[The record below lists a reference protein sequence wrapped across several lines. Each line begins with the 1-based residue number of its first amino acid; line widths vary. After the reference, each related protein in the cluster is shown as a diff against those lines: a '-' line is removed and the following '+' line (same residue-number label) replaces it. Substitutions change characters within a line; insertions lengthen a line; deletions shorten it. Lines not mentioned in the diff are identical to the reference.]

1 MRYKPVKRVV
11 TVEFVEEPRRGDYD
25 IRITPEQIVV
35 RYGDTIVWDVQGLP
49 AGLATSVKV
58 GAFLPLEVSPRI
70 ALRRR
75 VLVPLRLREL
85 PGEPIPVLLVRG
97 HFQASLPLDNTDP
110 GFYKYDIK
118 FGDRTLRDPEIEI
131 RGPKH

>member
-1 MRYKPVKRVV
+1 MRYQPVKRVV
-11 TVEFVEEPRRGDYD
+11 TVEFIEEPRRGDYD
-25 IRITPEQIVV
+25 LRITPEQIIV

-49 AGLATSVKV
+49 ASLAGTVQI
-58 GAFLPLEVSPRI
+58 GGFLPLEVFPRI

-75 VLVPLRLREL
+75 ALVPLKVRALPDGPIEVQQLR
-85 PGEPIPVLLVRG
+85 GR
-97 HFQASLPLDNTDP
+97 FQASLPLDKTDP

-131 RGPKH
+131 RGPRH